1 MFSEAPGK
9 AGVMAVL
16 LNVLFRFSL
25 FYYVIEPVSSEDD
38 TRGSLESE
46 FKQRFQFVIA
56 LIFVDISFLIAIKL
70 QFPNIKFECI

>member
-70 QFPNIKFECI
+70 QFPNTKFECI